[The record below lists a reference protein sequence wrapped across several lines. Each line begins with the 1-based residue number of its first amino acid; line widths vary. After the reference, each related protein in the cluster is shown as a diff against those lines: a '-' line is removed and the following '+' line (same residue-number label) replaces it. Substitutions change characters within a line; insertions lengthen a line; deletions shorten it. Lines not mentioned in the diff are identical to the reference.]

1 MNITWPELAQIAGS
15 RGLAIFNQTWYEG
28 RQIDDNTKEVL
39 APVFDRF
46 PLGTTNFKVWLK
58 QRTRQLFERSLKD
71 A

>member
-1 MNITWPELAQIAGS
+1 MNITWPELAQAAGS
-15 RGLAIFNQTWYEG
+15 QGLVIFNQTWYEG